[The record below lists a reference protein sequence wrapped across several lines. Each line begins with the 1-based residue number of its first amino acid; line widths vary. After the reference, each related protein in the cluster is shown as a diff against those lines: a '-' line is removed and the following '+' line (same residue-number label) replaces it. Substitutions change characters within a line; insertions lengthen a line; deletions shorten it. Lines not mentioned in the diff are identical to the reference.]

1 MPKIWLVGGT
11 GESAALARLLEQAS
25 LSCVVTVTTES
36 ARSLYPSS
44 PFLTVWVGRLT
55 ADAIAPF
62 LHQHQIAAILDASHP
77 FAVAVS
83 ELAISASVNFGLP
96 YLRYE
101 RPSLDASY
109 GLTFPS
115 FESLLATP
123 LLDGKRVLLTIGYR
137 PLHYFHPLQ
146 TKATLFTR
154 ILPSQDA
161 LSAAIAAGFS
171 GDRIIALRPPI
182 SAELERSL
190 WRQWLISVVV
200 TKASGAPGGEDIKR
214 QVAAELGVT
223 LIEISR
229 PNVPY
234 PQQTDDQNV
243 ALTFCL
249 EALEVTNK

>member
-1 MPKIWLVGGT
+1 MAKIWLVGGT
-11 GESAALARLLEQAS
+11 RESAELARLLVQAA

-36 ARSLYPSS
+36 ARSLYLGS
-44 PFLTVWVGRLT
+44 PFLTVCVGRL
-55 ADAIAPF
+55 APDAIAPF

-83 ELAISASVNFGLP
+83 KLAIAASVDFGLP

-101 RPSLDASY
+101 RPSLDASD

-123 LLDGKRVLLTIGYR
+123 LLAGKRVLLTVGYR
-137 PLHYFHPLQ
+137 PLHYFHPWQ
-146 TKATLFTR
+146 TRATLFTR

-161 LSAAIAAGFS
+161 LAAAIAAGFS
-171 GDRIIALRPPI
+171 SDRIIALRPPI

-190 WRQWLISVVV
+190 WRQWLISAVV
-200 TKASGAPGGEDIKR
+200 TKASGVPGGEDVKR

-223 LIEISR
+223 LVEISR
-229 PNVPY
+229 PDVPY
-234 PQQTDDQNV
+234 PQQTDDQNA
-243 ALTFCL
+243 ALSFCL
-249 EALEVTNK
+249 RALSH